1 MREGSTD
8 RETVE
13 PLAPERIWAAPSPHG
28 GWAEAHAGDW
38 PSPANP
44 HDTKFVRHD
53 LYDAAVARAEVAEMA
68 VGARDALLA
77 GCREDR
83 ASAEAEVERLL
94 PWAQLG
100 VAVME
105 GWPEIGDVDEFMVQE
120 MAVKTGVLREI
131 PGGYDPEQHYDSVG
145 VDPEPGDPWFERI
158 AIPRA
163 ALGEGCE

>member
-1 MREGSTD
+1 MSDIPRD
-8 RETVE
+8 RVVRYLKIHSQRGFSDHIHSHGTMDGEAVLYASDI
-13 PLAPERIWAAPSPHG
+13 LALLDENSELLVKRRRHGEER
-28 GWAEAHAGDW
+28 
-38 PSPANP
+38 
-44 HDTKFVRHD
+44 
-53 LYDAAVARAEVAEMA
+53 ARAEA
-68 VGARDALLA
+68 
-77 GCREDR
+77 
-83 ASAEAEVERLL
+83 AEAEVERLL

-163 ALGEGCE
+163 ALGEECE